1 LDEKSS
7 ESGAGH
13 AAIDSDLHEDSVSSE
28 SEARFDRSREGSGQ
42 TGIAGRSHP
51 PTEPELVQTDLRSMI
66 DVPQIQSLM
75 DDFHDLT
82 GYAVSILDLKG
93 NILIATGWQDVCT
106 NFHRVH
112 PASNAN
118 CLESDLILSGGTP
131 QGSFR
136 SYRCRNNMV
145 DVVTP
150 IYIGGKHVGNLFT
163 GQFLYAS
170 EEVDW
175 ARFQAQ
181 AEAFGYPWE
190 EYRAAIEKVPRLEK
204 GEIEKLLL
212 FYVKLVTIIA
222 QQSYCNLK
230 LAKENVSRRSAEEE
244 LLRSETRFRELFENT
259 PVAYQSLDEHGRF
272 IDLNQE
278 LERLV
283 GYSRDELIGRSFADL
298 WPEESRNLFEDK
310 FYGFKKRGEISCD
323 LDLVRK
329 DGRRLVVLLEGR
341 VQRDGSGRFRCTHC
355 MLNDITKR
363 EEMESRVRESEQKLR
378 SLFDNAND
386 AIILQRPGGRF
397 LDVNRVACERLG
409 YTKEELLRLRPR
421 EIDDPEWDDR
431 LDASVAKVL
440 SDGSNTYETVS
451 LTSSGRRIPTE
462 VSATMVRYGSET
474 VIMSILRDI
483 SERKR
488 AQSALALA
496 NHKMQLMT
504 GVTRHDLQ
512 NQLMVLRGQ
521 LELARR
527 ELPEGGPREKVI
539 KALNASA
546 GIEEMLNFSKEYQ
559 ELGVEAPAWQ
569 NVSSLLKQT
578 SNLARGYGLGLRNEG
593 VHLEVYADRLLIKVF
608 QNLVENTARHGER
621 ATMVRLYAYD
631 DGAWMRLVY
640 EDDGIGIPRSEKD
653 RIFAREYG
661 KNSGLG
667 LFFAREI
674 LAITGIE
681 IQECGTEGIGARFMI
696 SVPRGSWRRPMMNPS
711 MHR

>member
-1 LDEKSS
+1 MELS
-7 ESGAGH
+7 E
-13 AAIDSDLHEDSVSSE
+13 DRSDGREEAPAPDQASRE
-28 SEARFDRSREGSGQ
+28 SELTEKPLPEGPEAVDGSAIGIPFSEVELAQ
-42 TGIAGRSHP
+42 T
-51 PTEPELVQTDLRSMI
+51 ELRSMI
-66 DVPQIQSLM
+66 DVAQIQSLM
-75 DDFHDLT
+75 DDFHELT
-82 GYAVSILDLKG
+82 GYAVSILDLRG
-93 NILIATGWQDVCT
+93 NILVATGWQDVCT
-106 NFHRVH
+106 KFHRIH

-118 CLESDLILSGGTP
+118 CMESDLVLSEGTP

-150 IYIGGKHVGNLFT
+150 IYIGGKHMGNLFT

-170 EEVDW
+170 EEIDW
-175 ARFQAQ
+175 ERFRAQ
-181 AEAFGYPWE
+181 AEAFNYPWD
-190 EYRAAIEKVPRLEK
+190 EYKAAIEKVPRWEK
-204 GEIEKLLL
+204 GAIEKLLM
-212 FYVKLVTIIA
+212 FYVRLVTLIA
-222 QQSYCNLK
+222 QQSYANLR
-230 LAKENVSRRSAEEE
+230 LAKENTSRKLAEDE

-259 PVAYQSLDEHGRF
+259 PVAYQSLDEHGRY
-272 IDLNQE
+272 IDFNQE
-278 LERLV
+278 LEKLV
-283 GYSRDELIGRSFADL
+283 GYSREELMGRSFGDL
-298 WPEESRNLFEDK
+298 WPEETRHLFEDR

-329 DGRRLVVLLEGR
+329 DGKRLVVLLEGR
-341 VQRDGSGRFRCTHC
+341 IQRDSNGKFRCTHC
-355 MLNDITKR
+355 MLSDITKR

-378 SLFDNAND
+378 SIFDNAND

-397 LDVNRVACERLG
+397 LDVNKVACERLG
-409 YTKEELLRLRPR
+409 YTKEEFLRMRPR

-431 LDASVAKVL
+431 LDAAIAKVL
-440 SDGSNTYETVS
+440 SDGSNTYETVN
-451 LTSSGRRIPTE
+451 LTSSGKRIPTE
-462 VSATMVRYGSET
+462 VSATMVRYGGET
-474 VIMSILRDI
+474 VILSILRDI

-527 ELPEGGPREKVI
+527 EMAEGSARDKVI

-546 GIEEMLNFSKEYQ
+546 GIEEMLAFSKEYQ

-569 NVSSLLKQT
+569 NISSLLKQT
-578 SNLARGYGLGLRNEG
+578 SNLARGYGLGLVNEG
-593 VHLEVYADRLLIKVF
+593 IQLEVYADRLLIKVF
-608 QNLVENTARHGER
+608 QNLVENTARHGLR

-640 EDDGIGIPRSEKD
+640 EDDGIGIARSEKE

-674 LAITGIE
+674 LAITNME

-696 SVPRGSWRRPMMNPS
+696 SIPRGLWRRPAVS
-711 MHR
+711 HSIRK